1 MPIMASLAELIASSA
16 SYADNYSWFV
26 DLARNFHTIQE
37 SAFYSLRTFF
47 IFQANE
53 KDRLYSPLTL
63 ILHYAFTAFFFLPS
77 PLILTDY

>member
-37 SAFYSLRTFF
+37 SAFLYYHTFTF
-47 IFQANE
+47 YR
-53 KDRLYSPLTL
+53 KL
-63 ILHYAFTAFFFLPS
+63 
-77 PLILTDY
+77 

>member
-37 SAFYSLRTFF
+37 SAFCSLRIFF
-47 IFQANE
+47 SF
-53 KDRLYSPLTL
+53 
-63 ILHYAFTAFFFLPS
+63 
-77 PLILTDY
+77 

>member
-37 SAFYSLRTFF
+37 SAFSP
-47 IFQANE
+47 
-53 KDRLYSPLTL
+53 KDRLYSPITL
-63 ILHYAFTAFFFLPS
+63 ILH
-77 PLILTDY
+77 